1 MIIASSTSGISDE
14 IVKYIGKLL
23 LYAERNRRIE
33 WISNRAIFKSFETS
47 ICSDNWTWKNLFIIR
62 LDLKCLNG
70 QVIYWKISNKSEER
84 ERKKWPLLKDDRCVA
99 YTIREISPLS
109 HEIGRCKTRV
119 YQQW

>member
-23 LYAERNRRIE
+23 FE

-62 LDLKCLNG
+62 LDLKYLNG
-70 QVIYWKISNKSEER
+70 EVIYWKISNKSEER

-99 YTIREISPLS
+99 YTILEISPLS

>member
-23 LYAERNRRIE
+23 LYAERSRRIE

-62 LDLKCLNG
+62 LDLKYLNG
-70 QVIYWKISNKSEER
+70 EVIYWKISNKSEER
-84 ERKKWPLLKDDRCVA
+84 EREKMAITQGRSLRGIYYSRNFSTFTRDRPV
-99 YTIREISPLS
+99 
-109 HEIGRCKTRV
+109 
-119 YQQW
+119 